1 MRELPETILNS
12 RTELIRLADRASHS
26 EEAEGG
32 CGVIGLAS
40 SKPIK
45 GKYLITPCGQMCNRG
60 NGKGG
65 GVAVVGCFPKFQ
77 NHYAVQVGFLDLDA
91 RKEIEQKYI
100 FPNFD
105 ISGIE
110 QQPYLEDYRDLPRLE
125 IEPPRVVRYFSHV
138 KESVLGQ
145 FAEEHGFKDI
155 RAAEDEFVFQ
165 NSFRLNKEYYGSR
178 DDKKGFVL
186 SHGRNMM
193 ILKAVGYAEDI
204 AQYYQLEE
212 MEANVWIGHQRYP
225 TRGRVWHPGG
235 AHPFSGLDE
244 ALVHNGDFANYFGVV
259 EYLRQ
264 KNYFPLFM
272 TDTEVSVYLFDLY
285 SRVFGYPLEYV
296 IEALAPTTERDFTRL
311 PIEKQAVY
319 RAIQRSHLHASP
331 DGPWFFIVARNDVKT
346 QTMQLIG
353 ITDTSMLRPQVFA
366 LQAGE
371 KSIGVIA
378 SERQAIDALLS
389 DMAKDDPSIC
399 TIADK
404 YWNARGGSY
413 SDGGSFTF
421 SVKDDRLVCT
431 DKFGRTVETSTD
443 QSAVDAGP
451 VTIRPKLIWSDKVRS
466 DDVDHLFDAIVN
478 GNGQPALSAWS
489 FAEVDDFINGLV
501 ALAMREVNQRW
512 RTIDLLTR
520 LHDRRFDTG
529 TKKRS
534 GFVARLNVALDKI
547 F

>member
-1 MRELPETILNS
+1 
-12 RTELIRLADRASHS
+12 
-26 EEAEGG
+26 
-32 CGVIGLAS
+32 
-40 SKPIK
+40 
-45 GKYLITPCGQMCNRG
+45 GK
-60 NGKGG
+60 
-65 GVAVVGCFPKFQ
+65 
-77 NHYAVQVGFLDLDA
+77 
-91 RKEIEQKYI
+91 
-100 FPNFD
+100 
-105 ISGIE
+105 
-110 QQPYLEDYRDLPRLE
+110 
-125 IEPPRVVRYFSHV
+125 
-138 KESVLGQ
+138 
-145 FAEEHGFKDI
+145 FAEDHGFKDI
-155 RAAEDEFVFQ
+155 SAAEDEFVFQ
-165 NSFRLNKEYYGSR
+165 NSFRLNKEYYGSS

-296 IEALAPTTERDFTRL
+296 IEALAPTTERDFARL
-311 PIEKQAVY
+311 PIEKQVVY

-366 LQAGE
+366 LQSGE

-389 DMAKDDPSIC
+389 DIAKDDPSVC

-443 QSAVDAGP
+443 QSAVDASP
-451 VTIRPKLIWSDKVRS
+451 VTIRPKMTWSDKVRS
-466 DDVDHLFDAIVN
+466 DDVDHLFDAIVM
-478 GNGQPALSAWS
+478 GNGHPALSAWS
-489 FAEVDDFINGLV
+489 FAE
-501 ALAMREVNQRW
+501 
-512 RTIDLLTR
+512 
-520 LHDRRFDTG
+520 
-529 TKKRS
+529 
-534 GFVARLNVALDKI
+534 
-547 F
+547 